1 VDRGKIFGS
10 PVYVRPCVSLFL
22 RLKLEMAEDG
32 IVSSIVLSNEIANT
46 DDEIG
51 NDIKKICENINILRG
66 TMEMQMHVTDI
77 RIHDIKKNIASLN
90 EKQQLLTTQ
99 LQSYI
104 VTMTDRYNTIVDD
117 LYKPNGLAFETLQK
131 RFNELKYE

>member
-1 VDRGKIFGS
+1 
-10 PVYVRPCVSLFL
+10 
-22 RLKLEMAEDG
+22 
-32 IVSSIVLSNEIANT
+32 
-46 DDEIG
+46 
-51 NDIKKICENINILRG
+51 
-66 TMEMQMHVTDI
+66 MEMQMHVTDI

-117 LYKPNGLAFETLQK
+117 LYKPNGLDYETLQK